1 MKQVCMVCPHACV
14 LKEGEIGLCGARKN
28 IDDRVVDDNYGQ
40 LTAIALD
47 PIEKKPLMR
56 FCSGSRILSVG
67 SFGCNLQCPF
77 CQNSSISM
85 HGNEMTHQIMQPEE
99 LVHLAEELRG
109 QGNIGL
115 AYTYNEPIVGYEFV
129 RDCAYAA
136 REKNL
141 KNVLV
146 TNGFCNEGPWR
157 ELLSVIDAVNIDL
170 KAFSQKFYR
179 AIGGDL
185 ETVKHSIELA
195 AQNCHIEVTT
205 LIIPDENDSNTE
217 MERLSIWL
225 ASINR
230 EIPLHVTRFFP
241 RYKMQGRQAT
251 PASDIYRLIEV
262 ARKHL
267 RHVYAGNC

>member
-1 MKQVCMVCPHACV
+1 
-14 LKEGEIGLCGARKN
+14 
-28 IDDRVVDDNYGQ
+28 
-40 LTAIALD
+40 
-47 PIEKKPLMR
+47 
-56 FCSGSRILSVG
+56 
-67 SFGCNLQCPF
+67 
-77 CQNSSISM
+77 M
-85 HGNEMTHQIMQPEE
+85 HGNEMTHQIMQPDE

-115 AYTYNEPIVGYEFV
+115 AYTYNEPVVGYEFV
-129 RDCAYAA
+129 HDCAYAA

-146 TNGFCNEGPWR
+146 TNGFCNKRPWR
-157 ELLSVIDAVNIDL
+157 ELLSVIDAMNIDL

-195 AQNCHIEVTT
+195 AQSCHIEITA

-217 MERLSIWL
+217 MERLSTWL
-225 ASINR
+225 ASIDR

-241 RYKMQGRQAT
+241 RYKMQGGQAT
-251 PASDIYRLIEV
+251 PVGDIYRLIEV

-267 RHVYAGNC
+267 RYVYAGNC